1 MQYRC
6 TLYRLSFLSR
16 YRRCNRERPRG
27 SLFENA
33 GISRRRLEA
42 DVTPPHV
49 NRPPSSD
56 QYASSLGT
64 LYYLFVF
71 TLRELRNGGKGF
83 LEKLNVSLRTVFL
96 EDQFLETFRE
106 WDGMGFIFAKSIYI
120 VRFEWLCSRML
131 GFCNSLSICKYE
143 NFFSCIL
150 FLNVNPWSL
159 IYCMDKLWCRFFFF
173 FN

>member
-1 MQYRC
+1 MYAIPPVIFV
-6 TLYRLSFLSR
+6 TLSALQP
-16 YRRCNRERPRG
+16 REATWP
-27 SLFENA
+27 LFENA

-71 TLRELRNGGKGF
+71 TLRELRNGDKGF

-106 WDGMGFIFAKSIYI
+106 WDGMGLIFISYVSSDC
-120 VRFEWLCSRML
+120 VRGC
-131 GFCNSLSICKYE
+131 
-143 NFFSCIL
+143 
-150 FLNVNPWSL
+150 
-159 IYCMDKLWCRFFFF
+159 
-173 FN
+173 